1 MRPRILTLATMALM
15 ASTLGMILGTTLGS
29 SAADATRPNLTT
41 RACAERDLQYVILIE
56 RHGEAQ
62 DIPGDVLAQA
72 FFTMMRARKACRQGR
87 EQDAFAL
94 YDSIKLVPTTTQ

>member
-1 MRPRILTLATMALM
+1 MRHLNLASVLSVTALI
-15 ASTLGMILGTTLGS
+15 ASAFGALAGD
-29 SAADATRPNLTT
+29 AARPNLTT

-62 DIPGDVLAQA
+62 DIPGEVLAQA
-72 FFTMMRARKACRQGR
+72 FFTVMRARKACRQGR
-87 EQDAFAL
+87 EQDALAI

>member
-1 MRPRILTLATMALM
+1 MRHLTLASVLPVTALI
-15 ASTLGMILGTTLGS
+15 ASSFGALAGD
-29 SAADATRPNLTT
+29 AALPNLTT
-41 RACAERDLQYVILIE
+41 RACAERDLQYVILLE

-62 DIPGDVLAQA
+62 DIPGDALAQV

-94 YDSIKLVPTTTQ
+94 YESIKLVPTTTQ